1 MQKTQKIQKIQPLKK
16 GWLLPIAFAVG
27 GVVAGA
33 SVAFA
38 QILPSP
44 LSLPAAFEQAW
55 EHQPEARSMALRRS
69 AADAARTAANRWTA
83 EPIALALQSKIGRP
97 GSNNDSREYEVGLS
111 IPLWLPGERARKG
124 ALEEAE
130 QKVVESQLAVTKLQ
144 FAALVREAWWNYQ
157 RAQGEWDLSKE
168 RLTSTQK
175 LAADVARR
183 FKVGALSKADLY
195 QAHSAVA
202 QMEATSAEALGVRDA
217 ALSGLN
223 GLVGMVSMVG
233 LGKGRGFPDSAED
246 FENFENLSRAEPMVD
261 ALQAPSTP
269 LQHPVLTHLEQ
280 QSIAARK
287 AAHLVAL
294 QTRAN
299 PELTVATTRSK
310 GQSGEAYQ
318 QLFTVG
324 VRVPLGSPPNA
335 QAKQTLAEAEAIEA
349 ELRVGIARFRL
360 VAGIHAATA
369 HFKALQSQLGA
380 MTKNA
385 ELARQTRAFYEKS
398 FRLGEADFPTRLRVE
413 QESTQA
419 ERQLARTR
427 TDAAAAISSLR
438 QAWGLLPENPTS
450 EPK

>member
-1 MQKTQKIQKIQPLKK
+1 MQKTQKIQEIQKIQPLKK
-16 GWLLPIAFAVG
+16 GWLLSIAFAVG
-27 GVVAGA
+27 GIVAGASVA

-83 EPIALALQSKIGRP
+83 EPIALALQSKMGRP

-144 FAALVREAWWNYQ
+144 FAASVREAWWNYQ

-168 RLTSTQK
+168 RLTNTQK

-223 GLVGMVSMVG
+223 GLVGMVSIVSMVG
-233 LGKGRGFPDSAED
+233 LGKGRGFPDSAEN
-246 FENFENLSRAEPMVD
+246 FESFEIFENLSRAEPMVD

-280 QSIAARK
+280 QSMAARK

-324 VRVPLGSPPNA
+324 IRIPLGSPPNA

-419 ERQLARTR
+419 ER
-427 TDAAAAISSLR
+427 
-438 QAWGLLPENPTS
+438 
-450 EPK
+450 